1 MKITVEEIGKIVR
14 QAVAEA
20 KKAKADD
27 PSLVPAALP
36 KEYSSDP
43 SLDFSEP
50 LGDRN
55 RLRRQGSNPGWGP
68 TTEQKIRAI
77 VRGMVR
83 EAMGREET
91 TMSSSVRSKLQS
103 LSAKYSRAGFG
114 DWIAN
119 VTNHPG
125 DVIAKMGYAQEQL
138 SSMGVKGSDY
148 IDAILVAAEMLRGE
162 S

>member
-1 MKITVEEIGKIVR
+1 VKITVKEIRKVVR
-14 QAVAEA
+14 QAVHEA
-20 KKAKADD
+20 KKAKETD

-55 RLRRQGSNPGWGP
+55 RLRRQGSDPGWGP

-83 EAMGREET
+83 EAMGSEDSS
-91 TMSSSVRSKLQS
+91 MSGSVRNKLQS
-103 LSAKYSRAGFG
+103 LSAKHPRLS
-114 DWIAN
+114 DWFAN
-119 VTNHPG
+119 VANHPG
-125 DVIAKMGYAQEQL
+125 DVIAKMGYAQDQL